1 MLQRILLLDNYLI
14 GLGVFVIGLSLLEYQ
29 IEFRFDDR
37 TKEKNEELL
46 KPLLMLI
53 LMGSAAM
60 CVVNIF
66 RKILVHKFYR
76 LRKSYSQKKKSWEL
90 KRILGIIIEAGLILV
105 VPLWYFVE
113 EQKPLKFHNAQI

>member
-1 MLQRILLLDNYLI
+1 LI
-14 GLGVFVIGLSLLEYQ
+14 GLGIFIIGLSLLEYQ

-37 TKEKNEELL
+37 TKEKNESLL
-46 KPLLMLI
+46 KPLLFLI

-76 LRKSYSQKKKSWEL
+76 LRKSYSQRKKSWDF
-90 KRILGIIIEAGLILV
+90 KRVMGVLIESILILM

-113 EQKPLKFHNAQI
+113 EQQPLKFHNP